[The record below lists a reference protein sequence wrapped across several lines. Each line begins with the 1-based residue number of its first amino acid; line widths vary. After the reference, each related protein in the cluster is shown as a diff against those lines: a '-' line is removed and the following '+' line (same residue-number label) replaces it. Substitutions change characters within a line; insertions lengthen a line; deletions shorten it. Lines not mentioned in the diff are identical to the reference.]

1 MSSRKREKRPSLKA
15 KEAASEEG
23 RELAAKK
30 DPKKKKGSATASLQE
45 AVNTRPPPLP
55 TPAPTPVPSP
65 AGPPQVSNVDV
76 GAPPQRA
83 GSGAVKEDKAVA
95 DEVPEDVSVVAVERE
110 KRRQM
115 LEAELA
121 QMAEEDARRANGG
134 GDGGGAL
141 VSEQGQDP
149 GGGLL
154 EDDPDAAAASGEEE
168 RSDEVEGEEDGD
180 GDADNDFGM
189 QMNKRKRGRQPT
201 TVSLEEATFVIQAV
215 AQFNFLAAPY
225 GKVREWEVACTK
237 HIVNKGYSWTVARLK
252 KFVMRTVQEYKAAL
266 AKNPNLTGNKSTMLR
281 AVKDE
286 LERIASAMESRQAQ
300 KEKKAKKLVKKEATK
315 AGNEHHRMQVKQE
328 MDKRFGGPEEAASAL
343 NVKKK
348 QAAVPKEKGEA
359 SDGDSVGV
367 GELLESDNTKGSGE
381 KKNAARKRVSK
392 TDLLAIE
399 TAKEE
404 RKMAQLELEKKKLEL
419 EEKRL
424 EMEKKERAD
433 MMALMKELVSRK

>member
-15 KEAASEEG
+15 KEAAIEDG
-23 RELAAKK
+23 RESVAEK
-30 DPKKKKGSATASLQE
+30 DPKKKKGSAAASLQE
-45 AVNTRPPPLP
+45 AVNTRPLPLP
-55 TPAPTPVPSP
+55 TPAPTPVRSP

-83 GSGAVKEDKAVA
+83 GSESLKKDEAVA
-95 DEVPEDVSVVAVERE
+95 REVPEDVSVVAMERE

-121 QMAEEDARRANGG
+121 QMAKEDARGAE
-134 GDGGGAL
+134 GGGAL
-141 VSEQGQDP
+141 VSEQEQDS

-154 EDDPDAAAASGEEE
+154 EDDPDGAAASGEEE
-168 RSDEVEGEEDGD
+168 GSDEVEGGEDED

-189 QMNKRKRGRQPT
+189 QMKKRKRGRQPT

-237 HIVNKGYSWTVARLK
+237 HIANKGYSWTVARLK

-286 LERIASAMESRQAQ
+286 LERIASAMESRQAL

-315 AGNEHHRMQVKQE
+315 AGNEQHRMQVKQE
-328 MDKRFGGPEEAASAL
+328 MDKRFGGPEQAASAL
-343 NVKKK
+343 KVKKK
-348 QAAVPKEKGEA
+348 QAAAVPKQKGEA
-359 SDGDSVGV
+359 SDSDSAGA
-367 GELLESDNTKGSGE
+367 GELQESDNTKGSGE
-381 KKNAARKRVSK
+381 KKHAARKRFSK
-392 TDLLAIE
+392 TDLMAIE
-399 TAKEE
+399 SAKEE